1 VQNGVLFV
9 KNDEVPELRDAKN
22 VAVPDYTA
30 MSLSFYVIEP
40 HHLHQACELL

>member
-1 VQNGVLFV
+1 MRILDFKNVQNGVLFV

-30 MSLSFYVIEP
+30 RLCLYHSM
-40 HHLHQACELL
+40 